1 MSSGFVTGADKESDT
16 EGSLGGMAGLN
27 SALPCNLCN
36 ESLSGMMAVVSVPVI
51 EALASHEL
59 AQISSVSSQSSD
71 SNAHVIINV
80 EHLLLVR
87 GEVVRGLL
95 ERNKDLN
102 DITITPP

>member
-1 MSSGFVTGADKESDT
+1 
-16 EGSLGGMAGLN
+16 
-27 SALPCNLCN
+27 
-36 ESLSGMMAVVSVPVI
+36 
-51 EALASHEL
+51 
-59 AQISSVSSQSSD
+59 
-71 SNAHVIINV
+71 VIINV